1 MIKNNNFYLN
11 ELKTVVFIGYSP
23 IFEELIKINDK
34 KKIETIIIT
43 SSDQAKNISKKIK
56 FHIFDEINEKF
67 KKFINKNTQPEK
79 TLFFSISARIIF
91 NKNIIEQLFLNNLV
105 NTHGTRLP
113 LGRGEVLSWRILK
126 EDRLDNLCIHLV
138 DDKIDTGPIIFS
150 NLNLISKEFQLPSEI
165 QNFTIKKFKD
175 FYEAFINKIIKKE
188 KLPLKHQPEYLSS
201 YLPRLST
208 DDNGWIDWS
217 LSPREILRFINAFD
231 EPYAGASTFINRKG
245 FGRLRIKSAQLH
257 GGEVINHS
265 FMSGIVIRHDH
276 KWIVVALSKYSLI
289 IEKVIDEKKNNILEK
304 IKLGDRFYT
313 PNLEIYNSKKFR
325 AFFNSKGIK
334 KN

>member
-11 ELKTVVFIGYSP
+11 EIKTVVFIGYSP
-23 IFEELIKINDK
+23 IFDELIKINDK

-79 TLFFSISARIIF
+79 TLFFSVGARIIF
-91 NKNIIEQLFLNNLV
+91 NKSIIEQLFFNNLV

-113 LGRGEVLSWRILK
+113 LGRGEALSWRILK

-138 DDKIDTGPIIFS
+138 DDKIDNGPIIFS
-150 NLNLISKEFQLPSEI
+150 HLNLIPKEFQLPSEI
-165 QNFTIKKFKD
+165 QNFRNQKFKN
-175 FYEAFINKIIKKE
+175 FYEDFINKIIKKE
-188 KLPLKHQPEYLSS
+188 KLSLKHQPEYLSS

-208 DDNGWIDWS
+208 KDNGWIDWS
-217 LSPREILRFINAFD
+217 LPPREILRFIYAFD

-245 FGRLRIKSAQLH
+245 FGRLRIKTAQLH
-257 GGEVINHS
+257 GGEIINHS
-265 FMSGIVIRHDH
+265 FMAGIVIRHDH
-276 KWIVVALSKYSLI
+276 KWIVVALSSNYSLI
-289 IEKVIDEKKNNILEK
+289 IEKVIDEKKK
-304 IKLGDRFYT
+304 
-313 PNLEIYNSKKFR
+313 
-325 AFFNSKGIK
+325 
-334 KN
+334 